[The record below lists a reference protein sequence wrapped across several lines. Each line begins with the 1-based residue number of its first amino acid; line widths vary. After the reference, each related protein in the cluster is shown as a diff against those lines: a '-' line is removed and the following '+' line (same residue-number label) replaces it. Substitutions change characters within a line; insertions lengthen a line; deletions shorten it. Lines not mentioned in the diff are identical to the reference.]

1 MRVLL
6 LCNKLPYP
14 PKEGAP
20 MAMSMII
27 EGLLNQGHQV
37 KVLAVNSNKYHINLD
52 EIPSEYKKKTL
63 IETIDLNLSPNFI
76 DAFYCFISG
85 KSYHI
90 QRFISEK
97 FNRKLVEILKNQE
110 FDIVQFETLS
120 LTSSLPLIRKYSQ
133 AKVLLR
139 SHNIEHQIWSRLAN
153 LTSNPIKRFYFN
165 HLSKT
170 LRKYEISILP
180 HFDGIICISSVD
192 AEFYKK
198 HSSGEL
204 PIIVATYG
212 VNFNKYTINTTAKEQ
227 VSLCFIGAMNWL
239 PNIHGIRWF
248 LSTVWPIIER
258 EFPALKFVIASKIK
272 PNWLT
277 EIKSSQV
284 KFIGDVK
291 SSIDFISSNT
301 IMVVPLFAG
310 SGIRI
315 KIIEAMAL
323 RKAVISTSIGAE
335 GINYEDQKNIAI
347 ADTSD
352 AFIKAIR
359 KCVRENDFRNKLGM
373 EAALLAGNNHDAQKI
388 TKELNNF
395 YGHFILN

>member
-20 MAMSMII
+20 MAMNMII
-27 EGLLNQGHQV
+27 EGLLNHGHHV
-37 KVLAVNSNKYHINLD
+37 KVLAINTNKYHTNLD
-52 EIPSEYKKKTL
+52 EIPSEYKKKTH
-63 IETIDLNLSPNFI
+63 IETTDLNLTLNFFG
-76 DAFYCFISG
+76 AFYCFIIG

-90 QRFISEK
+90 QRFISKK
-97 FNRKLVEILKNQE
+97 FARKLMEILKNQE

-120 LTSSLPLIRKYSQ
+120 LTSYLPLIRKYSQ

-139 SHNIEHQIWSRLAN
+139 SHNIEHLIWNRLSK
-153 LTSNPIKRFYFN
+153 LTSNPLKKFYLS

-170 LRKYEISILP
+170 LRKYEITVLP
-180 HFDGIICISSVD
+180 QFDGIICISTVD

-198 HSSGEL
+198 ESAGKF

-212 VNFNKYTINTTAKEQ
+212 VDLNQYTSTPHTNKQ
-227 VSLCFIGAMNWL
+227 VSLCFIGAMNWR
-239 PNIHGIRWF
+239 PNIHGIKWF

-258 EFPALKFVIASKIK
+258 EFPTLKFVIASKIK
-272 PNWLT
+272 PKWLT
-277 EIKSSQV
+277 ENKSSQINL
-284 KFIGDVK
+284 IGDVK
-291 SSIDFISSNT
+291 NSIDFITSNA

-315 KIIEAMAL
+315 KIIEAMVL
-323 RKAVISTSIGAE
+323 RKTVVSTSIGAE
-335 GINYEDQKNIAI
+335 GINYEDQKNIVI

-352 AFIKAIR
+352 DFIKAIR
-359 KCVRENDFRNKLGM
+359 KCVQEIEFRNRLGKK
-373 EAALLAGNNHDAQKI
+373 AVLLAEDNHDAKKI
-388 TKELNNF
+388 ITALNNF
-395 YGHFILN
+395 YEQIILN